1 MKYILILL
9 TVLASSC
16 ITQEKC
22 LERYPSTPLRET
34 IEYHDTLVVTQ
45 EKVMVDTLLLRQV
58 DTMISNRIVKVYRIP
73 SYVKDGSGVS
83 MKYLNDSTV
92 ILTAKCKGDTIKMKG
107 KDVIRTITQVQEK
120 TVMKIPFYYWILLS
134 LLIITTAL
142 LTLKTIFR

>member
-1 MKYILILL
+1 
-9 TVLASSC
+9 
-16 ITQEKC
+16 
-22 LERYPSTPLRET
+22 
-34 IEYHDTLVVTQ
+34 
-45 EKVMVDTLLLRQV
+45 MVDTLLLRQV
-58 DTMISNRIVKVYRIP
+58 DTMINNRIVKVYRIP

-92 ILTAKCKGDTIKMKG
+92 LLTAKCKGDTIKMKG